1 MVRIQKY
8 HGTGNDFVVVDAA
21 EQVSDRRAFARA
33 LCDRTTGISHPDS
46 PRVGADGVLFLHP
59 EPEYASPRVVMTLV
73 QPDGSVAAM
82 CGNGARCAA
91 RWAAE
96 RTGSDE
102 VMIDTQSGT
111 RRAVVSRRA
120 PDDGNRSLYRITD
133 AGGVVRKTPVLLACS
148 GIGSIAVVSGLVLS
162 LDAPHRRRALA
173 VAAEVTIEMGRPR
186 FLPEDVP
193 VRTADP
199 LVRERVEGLAVTAV
213 NTGVPHAVAFVD
225 DVDAVDLSAVA
236 PAVRRADVF
245 PEGANVTIATRTAGE
260 EPAFRQ
266 RTFERG
272 VEGETDSCG
281 TGAVAIAAVAHR
293 LGRLGT
299 GETARVSPPGGDL
312 FVTVTDDDALL
323 RGPAILE
330 FEASVPQPGLE
341 QEAEIDVELTDAG
354 TNASD

>member
-33 LCDRTTGISHPDS
+33 LCDRTAGISHPDS
-46 PRVGADGVLFLHP
+46 PRVGADGVLFLHL
-59 EPEYASPRVVMTLV
+59 EAEYATPRVVMTLV

-111 RRAVVSRRA
+111 RRAVVSRDA
-120 PDDGNRSLYRITD
+120 PDDGNRSHGDTRGFAD
-133 AGGVVRKTPVLLACS
+133 
-148 GIGSIAVVSGLVLS
+148 
-162 LDAPHRRRALA
+162 
-173 VAAEVTIEMGRPR
+173 EVTIEMGRPH
-186 FLPEDVP
+186 FLPGDVP
-193 VRTADP
+193 VRAADP
-199 LVRERVEGLAVTAV
+199 LVAEHVEGLTVTAV
-213 NTGVPHAVAFVD
+213 DTGVPHAVAFVD

-236 PAVRRADVF
+236 PPVRHADVF
-245 PEGANVTIATRTAGE
+245 AEGANVTVATRTADE

-323 RGPAILE
+323 RGPAALE
-330 FEASVPQPGLE
+330 FEASIPQPGLGRD
-341 QEAEIDVELTDAG
+341 ADIDVELTDAG

>member
-46 PRVGADGVLFLHP
+46 PRVGADGVLFLHL

-96 RTGSDE
+96 RTGNDE

-120 PDDGNRSLYRITD
+120 PDDGNRSHGDTRGF
-133 AGGVVRKTPVLLACS
+133 AE
-148 GIGSIAVVSGLVLS
+148 
-162 LDAPHRRRALA
+162 
-173 VAAEVTIEMGRPR
+173 EVTIEMGRPR